1 VVPRQLSAKGSGCYS
16 GAVVNSEETDV
27 SLSLEGRV
35 ALITGA
41 ASGIGRSHAVLMAER
56 GAGVILNDVDAHGL
70 AETAAIVEQSGNRI
84 ELLVHDISEVK
95 GMTQRIQA
103 AEAALGKIDILVNNA
118 GVSGQRLAF
127 DDIDEATYDRMIDI
141 NLKGSF
147 FAIQAVLPGMKERRY
162 GKIIN
167 TSSMYALGGNS
178 VASHYS
184 AAKSALSGLTNSLAR
199 ELAPW
204 NIMVNA
210 VAPGFVLTGMTSPGR
225 DEAGLARR
233 IEQVPLKR
241 MAGEFD
247 IAYTVAFLASE
258 EADFITGQ
266 VISPNGGERIVG
278 I

>member
-1 VVPRQLSAKGSGCYS
+1 M
-16 GAVVNSEETDV
+16 
-27 SLSLEGRV
+27 
-35 ALITGA
+35 ITGA
-41 ASGIGRSHAVLMAER
+41 GSGIGRSHAVLMAER
-56 GAGVILNDVDAHGL
+56 GADLIVTDVNGEGLEETVGTVRQNGHKVETILHDV
-70 AETAAIVEQSGNRI
+70 
-84 ELLVHDISEVK
+84 SEIT
-95 GMTQRIQA
+95 GMTGKIRA

-127 DDIDEATYDRMIDI
+127 EDIDEETYDRMLDI

-147 FAIQAVLPGMKERRY
+147 FAAQAVVPGMKARRY
-162 GKIIN
+162 GKIVN
-167 TSSMYALGGNS
+167 TSSMYALGGND

-210 VAPGFVLTGMTSPGR
+210 VAPGFILTGMTSVGR
-225 DEAGLARR
+225 DAAGVARR
-233 IEQVPLKR
+233 TEQLPLKR

-247 IAYTVAFLASE
+247 MAYTVAFLASD